1 MTAAEQSAADQP
13 SAIEVFK
20 HGYFLR
26 LWLAQAVT
34 QIGGNMVLFALIVI
48 VRDATGSNT
57 ANALLIL
64 TFLVPAVLL
73 SAVAGVYVDRIDR
86 RLILI
91 GTNLIRGLLFIALW
105 AVGENFWLIILF
117 NTAISVVNVFFSP
130 AEAAMIP
137 AVVPR
142 NLLTA
147 ANGIFILTLNA
158 AFALGFALLGPLVVN
173 ITGSAETVILVV
185 ALLFF
190 VATIACVTLP
200 PSPPTGEQ
208 PEGAHGGALGSV
220 VDAEHAVESTIAELQ
235 EGIRFIRNHRNIG
248 WSLLYLGIT
257 ASLVGVLGVLGPDF
271 AEETLGLNAKDL
283 AVVVLPMGF
292 GIVMGILLLN
302 AYGKY
307 VPRRRVI
314 EGGLIGLG
322 IGLLLLSIAGP
333 ISQFLSRAEAA
344 SDFLDLSSVTSL
356 LGIVVV
362 LAFGAGIAYGL
373 VAIPSQTQLQEDL
386 PEDVRGRVF
395 GVLNMLVSIASF
407 LPIIIV
413 GPFSDLVGTTVVI
426 LVVAGSILVAG
437 IASVVMRGPLR
448 PEESV
453 TVADPHAVD
462 PIAAALGAD
471 RPTWRDPDLG
481 QEQVVQHESPAA
493 PGGATTPEPD

>member
-1 MTAAEQSAADQP
+1 MTTAEQPAAAQP

-117 NTAISVVNVFFSP
+117 NTAISIVNVFFSP

-173 ITGSAETVILVV
+173 ITGSAETVILIV

-200 PSPPTGEQ
+200 PSPPAGDR

-220 VDAEHAVESTIAELQ
+220 VDAEHAVASTIAELQ
-235 EGIRFIRNHRNIG
+235 EGIGFIATATSAGRCCTWASPRR
-248 WSLLYLGIT
+248 WS
-257 ASLVGVLGVLGPDF
+257 ASSACSVR
-271 AEETLGLNAKDL
+271 TS
-283 AVVVLPMGF
+283 
-292 GIVMGILLLN
+292 
-302 AYGKY
+302 
-307 VPRRRVI
+307 PRRRSVCPR
-314 EGGLIGLG
+314 GTWPWLCC
-322 IGLLLLSIAGP
+322 
-333 ISQFLSRAEAA
+333 QWA
-344 SDFLDLSSVTSL
+344 S
-356 LGIVVV
+356 
-362 LAFGAGIAYGL
+362 
-373 VAIPSQTQLQEDL
+373 
-386 PEDVRGRVF
+386 
-395 GVLNMLVSIASF
+395 
-407 LPIIIV
+407 
-413 GPFSDLVGTTVVI
+413 
-426 LVVAGSILVAG
+426 GS
-437 IASVVMRGPLR
+437 
-448 PEESV
+448 
-453 TVADPHAVD
+453 
-462 PIAAALGAD
+462 
-471 RPTWRDPDLG
+471 
-481 QEQVVQHESPAA
+481 
-493 PGGATTPEPD
+493 

>member
-1 MTAAEQSAADQP
+1 MTAAEQPIEQQP
-13 SAIEVFK
+13 SAFEVFK
-20 HGYFLR
+20 HAHFLR
-26 LWLAQAVT
+26 LWLAQVVT
-34 QIGGNMVLFALIVI
+34 QIGGNMVLFALILI

-91 GTNLIRGLLFIALW
+91 GTNLIRGVLFIALW
-105 AVGENFWLIILF
+105 AVGDNFWLIILL

-142 NLLTA
+142 KLLIA

-173 ITGSAETVILVV
+173 ITGSAETVILIV

-200 PSPPTGEQ
+200 SNPPNTER

-220 VDAEHAVESTIAELQ
+220 VDAEHAVASTIAELQ
-235 EGIRFIRNHRNIG
+235 EGIGFIQRHRNIG

-271 AEETLGLNAKDL
+271 AEETLGLTAKDL

-314 EGGLIGLG
+314 EGGLIALGL
-322 IGLLLLSIAGP
+322 GLLLLSIAGP
-333 ISQFLSRAEAA
+333 ISQFLSRAEAS
-344 SDFLDLSSVTSL
+344 SDLLDLSAVTSL

-362 LAFGAGIAYGL
+362 LAFGAGIAYGF

-426 LVVAGSILVAG
+426 LAVAISILVSG
-437 IASVVMRGPLR
+437 VASVVIRGPLR

-471 RPTWRDPDLG
+471 RPSWDTLEHRRGPLSGETSARFDGDSADPD
-481 QEQVVQHESPAA
+481 
-493 PGGATTPEPD
+493 

>member
-1 MTAAEQSAADQP
+1 MTAAEQEVADPGSAFA
-13 SAIEVFK
+13 VFR
-20 HGYFLR
+20 HGPFLR

-105 AVGENFWLIILF
+105 VVGENFWLIILL
-117 NTAISVVNVFFSP
+117 NTAISIVNVFFSP

-137 AVVPR
+137 VVVPR
-142 NLLTA
+142 KLLVA

-173 ITGSAETVILVV
+173 ITGSAETVILIV

-190 VATIACVTLP
+190 VATIACVALP
-200 PSPPTGEQ
+200 SSPPTGEQ
-208 PEGAHGGALGSV
+208 PEGAHGGPLGSV
-220 VDAEHAVESTIAELQ
+220 VDAEHAVESTLAELQ
-235 EGIRFIRNHRNIG
+235 EGIGFIRGHRNIG

-271 AEETLGLNAKDL
+271 AEETLGLTARDL

-307 VPRRRVI
+307 LPRRRVI
-314 EGGLIGLG
+314 EGGLVSLG
-322 IGLLLLSIAGP
+322 VGLLLLSIAGP
-333 ISQFLSRAEAA
+333 ISQFLSQAEAS
-344 SDFLDLSSVTSL
+344 SDLIDLSAVTSL

-362 LAFGAGIAYGL
+362 LAIGAGIAYGL

-426 LVVAGSILVAG
+426 LAVASSILVAG
-437 IASVVMRGPLR
+437 IASIVIRGPLR
-448 PEESV
+448 PEESIA
-453 TVADPHAVD
+453 VADPHAVD

-471 RPTWRDPDLG
+471 RPTWSELDQWHGPR
-481 QEQVVQHESPAA
+481 HESPSAF
-493 PGGATTPEPD
+493 GGDTADRD

>member
-1 MTAAEQSAADQP
+1 MTAEPAVAGQGSAFA
-13 SAIEVFK
+13 VFR
-20 HGYFLR
+20 HGAFLR

-137 AVVPR
+137 VVVPR
-142 NLLTA
+142 NLLTS

-173 ITGSAETVILVV
+173 ITGSAETVILIV

-190 VATIACVTLP
+190 VATIACFALP
-200 PSPPTGEQ
+200 SAPPTAEK

-235 EGIRFIRNHRNIG
+235 EGIGFIRSHRNIG

-271 AEETLGLNAKDL
+271 AEETLGLSAKDL

-314 EGGLIGLG
+314 EGGMIALG
-322 IGLLLLSIAGP
+322 IGLLLLSVAGP
-333 ISQFLSRAEAA
+333 ISQFLSQAEARA
-344 SDFLDLSSVTSL
+344 DLIDLSAVTSL

-362 LAFGAGIAYGL
+362 LAFGAGIAYGF

-413 GPFSDLVGTTVVI
+413 GPISDLVGTTIVI
-426 LVVAGSILVAG
+426 LGVAGFILILG
-437 IASVVMRGPLR
+437 IASVVIRGPLR

-471 RPTWRDPDLG
+471 RPTWYDREPEIESNPASVSASGGDTADRD
-481 QEQVVQHESPAA
+481 
-493 PGGATTPEPD
+493 